1 MSQSLFVIRDKQQI
15 GEVDKPLAKD
25 VLIVEDEA
33 KIARLLELE
42 LTHEG
47 YDVEFADNGREG
59 LEKALSKPWGL
70 IILDIMLP
78 ELNGIE
84 VLRRLRKEDSRTPVI
99 LVTARNATP
108 DIISGLDQGA
118 NDYITKPFEI
128 EELLARMRAAMRT
141 RMQGREEE
149 ASLKSTAKQ
158 LQIDNLTVDKVS
170 RDIVREGHKIE
181 LTPKEYDLLLYLL
194 ENKNQVL
201 NREQIINQ
209 VWGYNF
215 IGDTNVVDVYIRY
228 IRKKIDFDF
237 DVKLIQ
243 TIRGVGY
250 CIREEGH

>member
-59 LEKALSKPWGL
+59 LDKALSKPWGL

-99 LVTARNATP
+99 LVTARKATP

-128 EELLARMRAAMRT
+128 EELLARMRAAMRAS
-141 RMQGREEE
+141 MQGREEE
-149 ASLKSTAKQ
+149 ASQKSTAKR

-170 RDIVREGHKIE
+170 RDIFREGHKIE

-209 VWGYNF
+209 VWGYDF

>member
-1 MSQSLFVIRDKQQI
+1 M
-15 GEVDKPLAKD
+15 AKD

-47 YDVEFADNGREG
+47 YDVEVAANGREG

-128 EELLARMRAAMRT
+128 EELLARMRATMRAS
-141 RMQGREEE
+141 MQGREEE
-149 ASLKSTAKQ
+149 ASQKSTAKL
-158 LQIDNLTVDKVS
+158 LQIDNLTIDKVS
-170 RDIVREGHKIE
+170 REIVRGGHKIE
-181 LTPKEYDLLLYLL
+181 LTPKEYDLLMYLL
-194 ENKNQVL
+194 ENKNHVL

-209 VWGYNF
+209 VWGYDF
-215 IGDTNVVDVYIRY
+215 VGDTNVVDVYIRY
-228 IRKKIDFDF
+228 IRKKIDYDF

>member
-1 MSQSLFVIRDKQQI
+1 M
-15 GEVDKPLAKD
+15 AKE
-25 VLIVEDEA
+25 VLIVEDEV

-47 YDVEFADNGREG
+47 YSVDVADNGREG
-59 LEKALSKPWGL
+59 LEKALSKRWGI

-84 VLRRLRKEDSRTPVI
+84 VLRRLRKEDAETPVI
-99 LVTARNATP
+99 LVTARNTTP

-128 EELLARMRAAMRT
+128 EELLARMRASMR
-141 RMQGREEE
+141 GREEE
-149 ASLKSTAKQ
+149 SSKKTAAKR
-158 LQIDNLTVDKVS
+158 LQIDNLTIDKVS
-170 RDIVREGHKIE
+170 REIIREGQKIE

-194 ENKNQVL
+194 ENKNHVL

-209 VWGYNF
+209 VWGYDF

-228 IRKKIDFDF
+228 IRKKIDYDF

-250 CIREEGH
+250 CIREDGQ